1 MAEEAFDICPSAT
14 SSSSAVAPAPPAS
27 IEDCPEEDLNAWPHA
42 WKVYGSKCYTL
53 IGAPTLEWSNAKQH
67 CEDVKYH
74 PNIIAEGNGE
84 TKKFSYLQ
92 FYGINKYNLCI
103 ILSAF

>member
-14 SSSSAVAPAPPAS
+14 SSSAAAPAPPAS

-53 IGAPTLEWSNAKQH
+53 IGAPSLEWSNAKQH

-74 PNIIAEGNGE
+74 PHFIIDN
-84 TKKFSYLQ
+84 
-92 FYGINKYNLCI
+92 C
-103 ILSAF
+103 

>member
-1 MAEEAFDICPSAT
+1 MAEEAFDICPSA
-14 SSSSAVAPAPPAS
+14 SSSAAAAPAPPAS

-74 PNIIAEGNGE
+74 PN
-84 TKKFSYLQ
+84 SL
-92 FYGINKYNLCI
+92 YN
-103 ILSAF
+103 

>member
-1 MAEEAFDICPSAT
+1 MENNQTAEIYVAEEASDICPSPSS
-14 SSSSAVAPAPPAS
+14 SSSSAAAQAAQAS

-53 IGAPTLEWSNAKQH
+53 IGAPSLEWSNAKQH

-74 PNIIAEGNGE
+74 PNILNTIDN
-84 TKKFSYLQ
+84 F
-92 FYGINKYNLCI
+92 
-103 ILSAF
+103 

>member
-1 MAEEAFDICPSAT
+1 M
-14 SSSSAVAPAPPAS
+14 
-27 IEDCPEEDLNAWPHA
+27 NAWPHA